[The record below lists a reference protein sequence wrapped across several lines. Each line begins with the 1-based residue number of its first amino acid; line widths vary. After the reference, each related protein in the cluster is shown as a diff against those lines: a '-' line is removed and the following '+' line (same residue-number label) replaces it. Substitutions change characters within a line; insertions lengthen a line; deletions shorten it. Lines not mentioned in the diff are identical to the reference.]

1 MTASTA
7 DRTTASEILGAIAP
21 LVEAGLAVHWLHER
35 SKRPIGEGWQNAA
48 VATLAELEATY
59 RPGNNAG
66 VRLGEPSCVVG
77 SYVHA
82 IDIDIRDPDQ
92 ADDAWAALRKL
103 LPVDPL
109 SLPSAISG
117 SGGHSRHLYF
127 VTSRPFYSRKLWVSE
142 GKHRAGDGRWRY
154 DFEIELLGTGKQ
166 VVVAP
171 SIHPDTLNSY
181 EWERPLD
188 LDLADLGLPCAPAIS
203 ADHIA
208 NLTEA
213 VTDTFEYDEIDPL
226 TFRPGQIE
234 AELREVPDSRIDD
247 YHDWI
252 ALGQALH
259 HQFGASDRGFALWLQ
274 HSKRSE
280 KFAGERDLR
289 SKWRGFGRSRRAPVT
304 MASIRQWVLD
314 ARRER
319 MLSQFDEV
327 EASDG
332 GSATTVSDDDLL
344 GDEESADDEIASA
357 GSETRQQAEDWKS
370 RLHIREGGGY
380 QKSLHNLALIVENDP
395 RCKDI
400 LSLNLLSDE
409 IVVRKTP
416 KPWLP
421 ARRQSAKPVVQ
432 LHPALWE
439 VRDKVN
445 GEPWRDRHD
454 RDLRRILE
462 APTGQCGYGFSS
474 ISDRDMIAA
483 IDLTACKFE
492 FHPIRDYLNRLVWDG
507 QPRCDALFTDYLGA
521 PDDAYHRSVARLA
534 MVAGVA
540 RVFEPG
546 MKFDQVIIL
555 EGGQGIRK
563 STFISILGRQWAAEL
578 NGDFSNEKQMLEL
591 LRGKWIIEIPEL
603 AGFKGTD
610 VRHLK
615 AFISRREDR
624 ARLVYDRRTSTMKR
638 QCILWASTNETQYL
652 VDVTGNRRWW
662 PVKCRTESID
672 TDRLAREIDQ
682 IWAEAKYM
690 YDQMRVNQPTGDL
703 PLYLADAE
711 AAAIASE
718 LQDSRRLESVEDSMV
733 GQIEAWLNLPVSS
746 GGFDDE
752 DGKLRVVTC
761 QAQIWQECLGNAAT
775 APKDKRQALQIGKA
789 MSMIEGWESGK
800 YHTFPRPIGRQR
812 SYWRKGY
819 SALSMVTKEG
829 TADIFGKDSGGHL
842 RLVQS

>member
-1 MTASTA
+1 MTASAA
-7 DRTTASEILGAIAP
+7 DRTTASQILGAIAP
-21 LVEAGLAVHWLHER
+21 LVEAGLAVHWLHAR

-48 VATLAELEATY
+48 VATLAEVEATY
-59 RPGNNAG
+59 RLGNNAG
-66 VRLGEPSCVVG
+66 VRLGEPSCSAG
-77 SYVHA
+77 FYVHA
-82 IDIDIRDPDQ
+82 IDVDIRVAEIVDEVL
-92 ADDAWAALRKL
+92 AALREL
-103 LPVDPL
+103 LPVDFTMMPRVR
-109 SLPSAISG
+109 SG
-117 SGGHSRHLYF
+117 SGGQSFHLYF
-127 VTSRPFYSRKLWVSE
+127 VTSRPFYSRKLWVSGE
-142 GKHRAGDGRWRY
+142 KFRGKDGKWHHTA
-154 DFEIELLGTGKQ
+154 EIEFLGTGRQ
-166 VVVAP
+166 IVLPP
-171 SIHPDTLNSY
+171 SIHPDTLKPY
-181 EWERPLD
+181 RWERPLD
-188 LDLADLGLPCAPAIS
+188 LDAADLGLPCAPEIS

-208 NLTEA
+208 KLTEA
-213 VTDTFEYDEIDPL
+213 ITEPYEFEAIEPL
-226 TFRPGQIE
+226 TFRPGQLE
-234 AELREVPDSRIDD
+234 AELRDISDGRIDD

-259 HQFGASDRGFALWLQ
+259 HQFGGARRGYDLWLE
-274 HSKRSE
+274 HSRRSE
-280 KFAGERDLR
+280 KFSEREMPG
-289 SKWRGFGRSRRAPVT
+289 KWRGFGRSRRAPVT
-304 MASIRQWVLD
+304 MKTVRQWVLD
-314 ARRER
+314 VRRER

-327 EASDG
+327 EASEG

-357 GSETRQQAEDWKS
+357 GSETRLQTDAWKS

-409 IVVRKTP
+409 IVVRQTP

-439 VRDKVN
+439 LRDQVN

-462 APTGQCGYGFSS
+462 APTGQGGYGFSS

-483 IDLTACKFE
+483 VDLTASKFE
-492 FHPIRDYLNRLVWDG
+492 FHPIRDYLNRLAWDG
-507 QPRCDALFTDYLGA
+507 QPRCEALFTDYLGS

-624 ARLVYDRRTSTMKR
+624 ARLVYDRRTTSMKR
-638 QCILWASTNETQYL
+638 QCVLWASTNETQYL
-652 VDVTGNRRWW
+652 VDDTGGRRWW
-662 PVKCRTESID
+662 PVKCFTESID

-682 IWAEAKYM
+682 IWAEAKHI
-690 YDQMRVNQPTGDL
+690 YDQMRVRQPTGDL

-718 LQDSRRLESVEDSMV
+718 LQDSRRVESVEASTA
-733 GQIEAWLNLPVSS
+733 GRIEAWLNLPVSS
-746 GGFDDE
+746 GGFDAE

-761 QAQIWQECLGNAAT
+761 QAQIWQECLGNDAST
-775 APKDKRQALQIGKA
+775 MKDKRQARVIGKA

-800 YHTFPRPIGRQR
+800 LHTFPHPIGRQR
-812 SYWRKGY
+812 AYWRKGY
-819 SALSMVTKEG
+819 SALSMVTG
-829 TADIFGKDSGGHL
+829 QGADAGVSADSGGHL
-842 RLVQS
+842 RLVHS